1 MFGKDTREIESF
13 SGGQR
18 MRLTNLFAIMGAL
31 ALLGPSN
38 ANANSIDFFAPNGN
52 GADTTSIVTY
62 SGIDFVEDA
71 HFFYS
76 GGIIAL
82 NGDISRNGFLLKGFV
97 GTGDYEYPTS
107 SVPGGNVD
115 ADATD
120 LAALAGYQIYS
131 GNYRFAAYVGV
142 NWIDNDLNPK
152 DPTNPTAGS
161 ETGFA
166 VSGEFDTVQSRPL
179 YLSLIGQYSTAYET
193 YWSRVRPGYRF
204 GTWVVGPEG
213 IFMGD
218 ETYDAQRAGAF
229 VSVPIN
235 IKRDVTFELTFS
247 GGYQWIGEDE
257 VDGGF
262 FGGPAGTSD
271 GGYGNVN
278 ISAAF

>member
-1 MFGKDTREIESF
+1 MKIKTLS
-13 SGGQR
+13 
-18 MRLTNLFAIMGAL
+18 AVGAL
-31 ALLGPSN
+31 ALLSSVSS
-38 ANANSIDFFAPNGN
+38 ANSTGIDFFAPNG
-52 GADTTSIVTY
+52 GGEDATFIVTY

-82 NGDISRNGFLLKGFV
+82 NRDISRNGFLLKGFV
-97 GTGDYEYPTS
+97 GTGDYEYLTS
-107 SVPGGNVD
+107 DVPGGKVD

-120 LAALAGYQIYS
+120 LSGMLGYQVYS
-131 GNYRFAAYVGV
+131 GNYRFAAYAGIS
-142 NWIDNDLNPK
+142 WIDNDLNPR
-152 DPTNPTAGS
+152 DPQNPTAGS

-166 VSGEFDTVQSRPL
+166 VSGEFDTVQTKPL
-179 YLSLIGQYSTAYET
+179 YMSLIGQYTTAYDT
-193 YWSRVRPGYRF
+193 YWSRARVGYRF
-204 GTWVVGPEG
+204 GTVVVGPEG

-218 ETYDAQRAGAF
+218 ETFDAQRAGGF
-229 VSVPIN
+229 VSLPIS

-257 VDGGF
+257 VNGGF

-278 ISAAF
+278 ISASF